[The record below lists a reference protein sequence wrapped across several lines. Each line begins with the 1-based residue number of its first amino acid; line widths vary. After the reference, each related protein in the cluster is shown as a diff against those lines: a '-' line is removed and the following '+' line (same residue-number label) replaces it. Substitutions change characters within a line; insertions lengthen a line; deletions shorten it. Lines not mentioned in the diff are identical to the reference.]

1 LHSALS
7 PNACA
12 IVSLGET
19 HEVKIRLMQLSI
31 GGFDEQADR
40 GVQPYMPGLT
50 SLTDN
55 ATALIRAATTAFV
68 LQYSIACFS
77 HGSHHDDL
85 LAIMQLFLIQHS
97 SLCSQYGLTQSSV
110 ERTFLVEVYRV
121 LGVNIDHSIDA
132 QAEQLF
138 RNQMIQR
145 CLSMQLSLSYQGEG
159 KHRSLPAKVAWTFLN
174 LRYTSLMFAWALKK
188 PSSGPGADNEAKNPG
203 EVSRRAVVAIMNTKT
218 DPELLR
224 SVSGLVSWSIS
235 LMNYIV
241 DELFTLGNV
250 LKNHGNT
257 PGTDVT
263 FLEAKGRHQ
272 IELHPLFLGLG

>member
-1 LHSALS
+1 M
-7 PNACA
+7 
-12 IVSLGET
+12 
-19 HEVKIRLMQLSI
+19 RLMQLSI

-40 GVQPYMPGLT
+40 GLLPYLFGLT
-50 SLTDN
+50 PLTDN
-55 ATALIRAATTAFV
+55 APALIRAATIAFV

-77 HGSHHDDL
+77 HGNHHDDL
-85 LAIMQLFLIQHS
+85 LAIMQLFSVQHS
-97 SLCSQYGLTQSSV
+97 SLCSQHGLTPSSV
-110 ERTFLVEVYRV
+110 QRTFLFEVYRV

-132 QAEQLF
+132 QPEQLF

-188 PSSGPGADNEAKNPG
+188 PSGGPGAENEAKNPG
-203 EVSRRAVVAIMNTKT
+203 EISLSVQCLAMIRTNT
-218 DPELLR
+218 DPEILR
-224 SVSGLVSWSIS
+224 SVLGLVSWSIS

-241 DELFTLGNV
+241 DELFNLGSA
-250 LKNHGNT
+250 LQRHGKI

-263 FLEAKGRHQ
+263 FLEAQGIYT
-272 IELHPLFLGLG
+272 IELHALFLDRC